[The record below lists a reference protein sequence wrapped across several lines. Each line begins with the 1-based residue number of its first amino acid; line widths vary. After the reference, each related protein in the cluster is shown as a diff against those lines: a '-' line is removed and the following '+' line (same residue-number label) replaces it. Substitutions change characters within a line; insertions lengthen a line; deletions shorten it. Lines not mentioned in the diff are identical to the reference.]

1 MLLMIARKLISDE
14 IMPLKTSDTG
24 TKALNWM
31 DEYKVSHLPIVNNE
45 NFLGVVSEQDI
56 YNLNNPDEPLGNH
69 KLSLINPYVSEHEHI
84 YNILKIVDE
93 MGLTVVP
100 VLDDHK
106 KYLGCFTL
114 QRLVNFIA
122 TTYSIDNPGGVIV
135 LEISDLDYSL
145 TEISKIVES
154 NDAKI
159 LSVFVTSHKDSTR
172 LEIMIKINRIE
183 LGSILQTFD
192 RYGYYVK
199 GTFGDNEDTED
210 LRDNFDS
217 LMNYLNM

>member
-1 MLLMIARKLISDE
+1 MIARKLISDE

>member
-1 MLLMIARKLISDE
+1 MIARKLISDE
-14 IMPLKTSDTG
+14 IMPLKTSDSG

-45 NFLGVVSEQDI
+45 DFLGVVSEQDI
-56 YNLNNPDEPLGNH
+56 YDLNNPDEPLGNH
-69 KLSLINPYVSEHEHI
+69 KLSLINPYVNEHEQI
-84 YNILKIVDE
+84 YNVLKITNDL
-93 MGLTVVP
+93 GLTVIP

-122 TTYSIDNPGGVIV
+122 STYSVDNPGGVIV
-135 LEISDLDYSL
+135 LEVSDLDYSL
-145 TEISKIVES
+145 TEIANIVES

-159 LSVFVTSHKDSTR
+159 LSVFVTSHKDSTK

-183 LGSILQTFD
+183 IGSILQTFD
-192 RYGYYVK
+192 RYGYFVK
-199 GTFGDNEDTED
+199 ATFGEEEDQED
-210 LRDNFDS
+210 LRDNYDS
-217 LMNYLNM
+217 LMNYLNL